1 MERDELF
8 FRFVALVVLSRS
20 QKARI
25 GSNAEGQVTKIN
37 NWSLWGCHAIEI
49 LDLCVNCRQVKPFN
63 EKSPIKL
70 ERQNFLHLP

>member
-8 FRFVALVVLSRS
+8 FLFVALVVLSRS

-37 NWSLWGCHAIEI
+37 NWSL
-49 LDLCVNCRQVKPFN
+49 
-63 EKSPIKL
+63 
-70 ERQNFLHLP
+70 